1 MKFSKAFFIDLVSL
15 LLVVLSFNAPNY
27 LREYLYYAGLFAFS
41 GAVTNQLAIHM
52 LFEKVPFLYGSG
64 IIVLK
69 FESFKKSI
77 KELIMNEFFTKEQ
90 LDAFFAKEESKI
102 DLSPIIEKTDF
113 TPAYE
118 ALKQSVMESSFGG
131 MLSMFGGEKALE
143 PLKSIFISKLKSSML
158 SIVKSDSFNQMLQN
172 SLINSSVSDDLIK
185 KIEKI
190 VDNRLEQ
197 LTPVMVKDIV
207 KNMIN
212 EYLGWLVFWGG
223 IFGGFLGLLSVA
235 IGKISIN
242 W

>member
-1 MKFSKAFFIDLVSL
+1 MKADKVFLVNFISL
-15 LLVVLSFNAPNY
+15 LLVFASFY
-27 LREYLYYAGLFAFS
+27 LPDNIKHYFYYIGLFAFS
-41 GAVTNQLAIHM
+41 GAITNQLAIHM

-64 IIVLK
+64 IIALK
-69 FESFKKSI
+69 FESFKISI
-77 KELIMNEFFTKEQ
+77 KSLIMNEFFTKEQ
-90 LDAFFAKEESKI
+90 LDAFFTKEENKV
-102 DLSPIIEKTDF
+102 DLSPIVEKTDF

-143 PLKSIFISKLKSSML
+143 PLKDIFISKLKSSIL
-158 SIVKSDSFNQMLQN
+158 LIVKSDSFNQMLQN
-172 SLINSSVSDDLIK
+172 SLIDSSVSDDLIK

-223 IFGGFLGLLSVA
+223 IFGGFLGFISVA
-235 IGKISIN
+235 ISSL
-242 W
+242 